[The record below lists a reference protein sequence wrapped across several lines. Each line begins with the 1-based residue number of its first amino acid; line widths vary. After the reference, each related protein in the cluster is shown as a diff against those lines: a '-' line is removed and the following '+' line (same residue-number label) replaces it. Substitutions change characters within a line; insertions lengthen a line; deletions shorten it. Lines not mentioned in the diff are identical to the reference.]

1 MTLMDALTLFGETQ
15 AKSGTTNGGTG
26 GSMITMILLYG
37 VIIAVFYFILI
48 RPQSKQK
55 KKEEEMRNSLE
66 VGDTI
71 VTIGGIVGRVVS
83 VKDDD
88 IVIETG
94 ADRNK
99 LKIKK
104 WAIGSNDTKRAT
116 QKTDDKKEGEK
127 KGLFSF
133 LKK

>member
-1 MTLMDALTLFGETQ
+1 MTLTGFAFTGD
-15 AKSGTTNGGTG
+15 NG
-26 GSMITMILLYG
+26 GSMWTMIILYG
-37 VIIAVFYFILI
+37 LIIAVFYFILI

-55 KKEEEMRNSLE
+55 KKEEEMRNNLE
-66 VGDTI
+66 IGDTI
-71 VTIGGIVGRVVS
+71 VTIGGIIGRVVS

-99 LKIKK
+99 MKIKK
-104 WAIGSNDTKRAT
+104 WAIGSNETHHEAP
-116 QKTDDKKEGEK
+116 KTEEK
-127 KGLFSF
+127 KDEKNNEKKKFFSF

>member
-1 MTLMDALTLFGETQ
+1 MNLIGFSAG
-15 AKSGTTNGGTG
+15 AGGNNS

-55 KKEEEMRNSLE
+55 KKEEEMRNTLE

-71 VTIGGIVGRVVS
+71 VTIGGIIGRVVS
-83 VKDDD
+83 IKDDD

-99 LKIKK
+99 VKIKK
-104 WAIGSNDTKRAT
+104 WAIGSNETRRTAP
-116 QKTDDKKEGEK
+116 KTEDKKDNAKEK
-127 KGLFSF
+127 KGLFGF

>member
-1 MTLMDALTLFGETQ
+1 MNLIGFASAGSTGAG
-15 AKSGTTNGGTG
+15 GGT

-37 VIIAVFYFILI
+37 LIIAVFYFILI

-55 KKEEEMRNSLE
+55 KKEEEMRNTME

-71 VTIGGIVGRVVS
+71 VTIGGIIGRVVS
-83 VKDDD
+83 MKDDD

-99 LKIKK
+99 MKIKK
-104 WAIGSNDTKRAT
+104 WAIGSNETKRSAPKTEDKGDGT
-116 QKTDDKKEGEK
+116 QK

>member
-1 MTLMDALTLFGETQ
+1 MTLFGFS
-15 AKSGTTNGGTG
+15 ATG
-26 GSMITMILLYG
+26 GSGGGMITMILLYG
-37 VIIAVFYFILI
+37 LIIAVFYFILI

-55 KKEEEMRNSLE
+55 KKEEEMRNTLE

-71 VTIGGIVGRVVS
+71 VTIGGIIGRVVS
-83 VKDDD
+83 IKDED

-99 LKIKK
+99 MKIKK
-104 WAIGSNDTKRAT
+104 WAIGSNETRAAAAKAAEK
-116 QKTDDKKEGEK
+116 KTDADK

>member
-1 MTLMDALTLFGETQ
+1 MNFIGFAFQG
-15 AKSGTTNGGTG
+15 NTG
-26 GSMITMILLYG
+26 STGSMWTMILLYG
-37 VIIAVFYFILI
+37 LIIAVFYFILI

-55 KKEEEMRNSLE
+55 KKEEEMRNSLD

-71 VTIGGIVGRVVS
+71 VTIGGIIGRVVS
-83 VKDDD
+83 IKDED

-99 LKIKK
+99 MKIKK
-104 WAIGSNDTKRAT
+104 WAIGSNESRKPAAKTEEKDGT
-116 QKTDDKKEGEK
+116 QK

>member
-1 MTLMDALTLFGETQ
+1 MTLFGFS
-15 AKSGTTNGGTG
+15 ATG
-26 GSMITMILLYG
+26 GSGGGMITMILLYG
-37 VIIAVFYFILI
+37 LIIAVFYFILI

-55 KKEEEMRNSLE
+55 KKEEEMRNSLD

-71 VTIGGIVGRVVS
+71 VTIGGIIGRVVS
-83 VKDDD
+83 IKDEE

-99 LKIKK
+99 MKITK
-104 WAIGSNDTKRAT
+104 WAIGSNESRKTATKAEE
-116 QKTDDKKEGEK
+116 KKEDGEK
-127 KGLFSF
+127 KGFFSF

>member
-1 MTLMDALTLFGETQ
+1 MTLTGFALT
-15 AKSGTTNGGTG
+15 GGNA
-26 GSMITMILLYG
+26 GSMWTMILLYG

-66 VGDTI
+66 VGDSI

-83 VKDDD
+83 IKDED

-99 LKIKK
+99 MKIKK
-104 WAIGSNDTKRAT
+104 WAIGSNETYHEPP
-116 QKTDDKKEGEK
+116 KTEENKDEK
-127 KGLFSF
+127 KKKFSF

>member
-1 MTLMDALTLFGETQ
+1 MNLIDTLALVGTDAGK
-15 AKSGTTNGGTG
+15 ANGGT

-55 KKEEEMRNSLE
+55 KKEEEMRNSIE

-104 WAIGSNDTKRAT
+104 WAIGSNDTKRTAP
-116 QKTDDKKEGEK
+116 KTEEKKDGEKEK
-127 KGLFSF
+127 KGFFSF

>member
-1 MTLMDALTLFGETQ
+1 MV
-15 AKSGTTNGGTG
+15 
-26 GSMITMILLYG
+26 TMILLYG

-55 KKEEEMRNSLE
+55 KKEEEMRNTLE

-71 VTIGGIVGRVVS
+71 VTIGGIIGRVVS
-83 VKDDD
+83 IKDDD

-99 LKIKK
+99 VKIKK
-104 WAIGSNDTKRAT
+104 WAIGSNETRRNA
-116 QKTDDKKEGEK
+116 QKAEEKKEGSEK